1 MKPLRKLLDNLH
13 PHFTEGGRF
22 ERLYPLYEALDTF
35 TYSPG
40 EVTTSA
46 PHVRDAI
53 DLKRVMITVVMALLP
68 CFFMA
73 MWNTG
78 YQANTVMQING
89 GSVPGWRGDLLGLIG
104 FGGNPDSLID
114 NLLLGA
120 AWFVPI
126 YLVTNIVGGLWEA
139 LFAIVRKHEINE
151 GFLVTGSL
159 FPLICPPTLPLW
171 QVALGISFGVV
182 IGKEIF
188 GGTGKNFLN
197 PALTGRAFLF
207 FAYPAQ
213 ISGNSV
219 WIAAES
225 ITSNAAST
233 GASSVDW
240 SADAITG
247 ATPLSRAADGGVEAI
262 TVIDSWFD
270 AFVGMVPG
278 SMGETSTLACLIGA
292 LVLVFTGIG
301 SWRIMLS
308 VLIGACSLSLL
319 FVLIGS
325 DTNPM
330 FALGPHWHL
339 VLGGFAFGLVFM
351 CTDPVSGA
359 MTPEG
364 QWVYGL
370 LIGMMCILIRVVNP
384 AFPEG
389 MMLAILFANVFAPLI
404 DQLVLKAHIKRRL
417 RHVER

>member
-1 MKPLRKLLDNLH
+1 MKALRHFLDKIR
-13 PHFTEGGRF
+13 PHFVQGGKLAK
-22 ERLYPLYEALDTF
+22 LYPLYEAADSFIYT
-35 TYSPG
+35 PG
-40 EVTTSA
+40 EITTGA
-46 PHVRDAI
+46 PHVRDAM
-53 DLKRVMITVVMALLP
+53 DLKRVMITVVIALLP

-78 YQANTVMQING
+78 YQANSAMLLSG
-89 GSVPGWRGDLLGLIG
+89 GSVDGWRGALISF
-104 FGGNPDSLID
+104 FGYTGNPNSMLD

-120 AWFVPI
+120 AWFIPI

-139 LFAIVRKHEINE
+139 LFCIVRRHELNE

-219 WIAAES
+219 WIAADGVS
-225 ITSNAAST
+225 
-233 GASSVDW
+233 
-240 SADAITG
+240 G
-247 ATPLSRAADGGVEAI
+247 ATALSRAAEGGVQAV
-262 TVIDSWFD
+262 TAASSWFD
-270 AFVGMVPG
+270 AFIGTIPG
-278 SMGETSTLACLIGA
+278 SMGETSTLACLVGA
-292 LVLVFTGIG
+292 AILVFTGIG

-308 VLIGACSLSLL
+308 GLLGAVALSCLFLL
-319 FVLIGS
+319 TGS
-325 DTNPM
+325 STNPM
-330 FALGPHWHL
+330 FELGPLWHL

-351 CTDPVSGA
+351 ATDPVSGA
-359 MTPEG
+359 MTQEG
-364 QWVYGL
+364 QWFYGF
-370 LIGMMCILIRVVNP
+370 LIGAMCIMIRVVNP

-389 MMLAILFANVFAPLI
+389 MMLAILFGNVFAPLI
-404 DQLVLKAHIKRRL
+404 DQMVLKLHIRRRL
-417 RHVER
+417 RHVQG

>member
-1 MKPLRKLLDNLH
+1 MKALRTVLDKLR
-13 PHFTEGGRF
+13 PHFIQGGKLA
-22 ERLYPLYEALDTF
+22 RLYPLFEAADSFLYT
-35 TYSPG
+35 PG
-40 EVTTSA
+40 EITAGA

-53 DLKRVMITVVMALLP
+53 DLKRVMITVVFALLP

-78 YQANTVMQING
+78 YQANSIMQISG
-89 GSVPGWRGDLLGLIG
+89 GNVEGWRGALLNILGYTAS
-104 FGGNPDSLID
+104 PDRMLD

-120 AWFVPI
+120 AWFIPI

-139 LFAIVRKHEINE
+139 LFSSIRGHEINE

-213 ISGNSV
+213 ISGDKV
-219 WIAAES
+219 WVAADGVS
-225 ITSNAAST
+225 
-233 GASSVDW
+233 
-240 SADAITG
+240 G
-247 ATPLSRAADGGVEAI
+247 ATALSRAAEGGIEAI
-262 TVIDSWFD
+262 TATTSWFN
-270 AFVGMVPG
+270 AFIGTIPG
-278 SMGETSTLACLIGA
+278 SMGETSTLACLFGA
-292 LVLVFTGIG
+292 AVLVLSGIG

-308 VLIGACSLSLL
+308 ALIGALSLSIL
-319 FVLIGS
+319 FPLIGS
-325 DTNPM
+325 STNPM
-330 FALGPHWHL
+330 FELGPQWHL

-351 CTDPVSGA
+351 TTDPVSGA
-359 MTPEG
+359 MTEEG
-364 QWVYGL
+364 KWVYGF
-370 LIGMMCILIRVVNP
+370 LIGSMCIMIRVVNP

-389 MMLAILFANVFAPLI
+389 MMLAILFGNVFAPLI
-404 DQLVLKAHIKRRL
+404 DQMVLKFHIKRRL
-417 RHVER
+417 RHVEG

>member
-1 MKPLRKLLDNLH
+1 MKALRNGLDRLR
-13 PHFTEGGRF
+13 PHFTQGGRLA
-22 ERLYPLYEALDTF
+22 RLYPLFEAADSFLYT
-35 TYSPG
+35 PG
-40 EVTTSA
+40 EVTAGA
-46 PHVRDAI
+46 PHIRDAI
-53 DLKRVMITVVMALLP
+53 DLKRVMITVVIALLP

-78 YQANTVMQING
+78 YQANLAMQATG
-89 GSVPGWRGDLLGLIG
+89 GGVEGWRGVLLEGLG
-104 FGGNPDSLID
+104 YTGNPNRMLD

-139 LFAIVRKHEINE
+139 LFSTIRGHEINE

-171 QVALGISFGVV
+171 QAALGISFGVV

-213 ISGNSV
+213 ISGDRV
-219 WIAAES
+219 WVA
-225 ITSNAAST
+225 
-233 GASSVDW
+233 VDGV
-240 SADAITG
+240 SG
-247 ATPLSRAADGGVEAI
+247 ATPLARAAEGGVEAV
-262 TVIDSWFD
+262 TAVTSWFD
-270 AFVGMVPG
+270 AFIGTIPG
-278 SMGETSTLACLIGA
+278 SMGETSTLACLFGA
-292 LVLVFTGIG
+292 AVLVLTGIG

-308 VLIGACSLSLL
+308 TLLGAASLALL
-319 FVLIGS
+319 FTLVGS
-325 DTNPM
+325 SSNPM
-330 FALGPHWHL
+330 FELGPHWHL

-351 CTDPVSGA
+351 TTDPVSGA

-364 QWVYGL
+364 QWLYGW
-370 LIGMMCILIRVVNP
+370 LIGTMCILIRVVNP

-389 MMLAILFANVFAPLI
+389 MMLAILFGNVFAPLI
-404 DQLVLKAHIKRRL
+404 DQLVLKVHVKRRL
-417 RHVER
+417 RHVQG

>member
-1 MKPLRKLLDNLH
+1 MKALRNGLDRLR
-13 PHFTEGGRF
+13 PHFTQGGRLA
-22 ERLYPLYEALDTF
+22 RLYPLYEAADSFLYT
-35 TYSPG
+35 PG
-40 EVTTSA
+40 EVTAGA
-46 PHVRDAI
+46 PHIRDAI
-53 DLKRVMITVVMALLP
+53 DLKRVMITVVIALLP

-78 YQANTVMQING
+78 YQANLAMQATG
-89 GSVPGWRGDLLGLIG
+89 GGVEGWRGVLLEGLG
-104 FGGNPDSLID
+104 YTGNPNRMLD

-139 LFAIVRKHEINE
+139 LFSTIRGHEINE

-171 QVALGISFGVV
+171 QAALGISFGVV

-213 ISGNSV
+213 ISGDRV
-219 WIAAES
+219 WVA
-225 ITSNAAST
+225 
-233 GASSVDW
+233 VDGV
-240 SADAITG
+240 SG
-247 ATPLSRAADGGVEAI
+247 ATPLARAAEGGVEAV
-262 TVIDSWFD
+262 TAVTSWFD
-270 AFVGMVPG
+270 AFIGTIPG
-278 SMGETSTLACLIGA
+278 SMGETSTLACLFGA
-292 LVLVFTGIG
+292 AVLVLTGIG

-308 VLIGACSLSLL
+308 TLLGAASLALL
-319 FVLIGS
+319 FTLVGS
-325 DTNPM
+325 SSNPM
-330 FALGPHWHL
+330 FELGPHWHL

-351 CTDPVSGA
+351 TTDPVSGA

-364 QWVYGL
+364 QWLYGL
-370 LIGMMCILIRVVNP
+370 LIGAMCILIRVVNP

-389 MMLAILFANVFAPLI
+389 MMLAILFGNVFAPLI
-404 DQLVLKAHIKRRL
+404 DQLVLKVHVKRRL
-417 RHVER
+417 RHVQG

>member
-1 MKPLRKLLDNLH
+1 MKALRNGLDRLR
-13 PHFTEGGRF
+13 PHFTQGGRLARF
-22 ERLYPLYEALDTF
+22 YPLFEAADSFLYT
-35 TYSPG
+35 PG
-40 EVTTSA
+40 EVTTGA

-53 DLKRVMITVVMALLP
+53 DLKRVMITVVIALLP

-73 MWNTG
+73 TWNTG
-78 YQANTVMQING
+78 YQANLAMQATG
-89 GSVPGWRGDLLGLIG
+89 GSVEGWRGALLEGLG
-104 FGGNPDSLID
+104 FTGNPNRMLD

-139 LFAIVRKHEINE
+139 LFSTIRGHEINE

-171 QVALGISFGVV
+171 QAALGISFGVV

-213 ISGNSV
+213 ISGDRV
-219 WIAAES
+219 WVA
-225 ITSNAAST
+225 
-233 GASSVDW
+233 VDGV
-240 SADAITG
+240 SG
-247 ATPLSRAADGGVEAI
+247 ATPLARAAEGGVEAV
-262 TVIDSWFD
+262 TAVTSWFD
-270 AFVGMVPG
+270 AFIGTIPG
-278 SMGETSTLACLIGA
+278 SMGETSTLACLFGA
-292 LVLVFTGIG
+292 AVLVLTGIG

-308 VLIGACSLSLL
+308 TLLGAASLALL
-319 FVLIGS
+319 FTLVGS
-325 DTNPM
+325 SSNPM
-330 FALGPHWHL
+330 FELGPHWHL

-351 CTDPVSGA
+351 TTDPVSGA

-364 QWVYGL
+364 QWLYGL
-370 LIGMMCILIRVVNP
+370 LIGTMCILIRVVNP

-389 MMLAILFANVFAPLI
+389 MMLAILFGNVFAPLI
-404 DQLVLKAHIKRRL
+404 DQLVLKVHVKRRL
-417 RHVER
+417 RHVQG